1 MLTTQ
6 IWELFL
12 AWSTIAARQ
21 GSATCYQMTVVKN
34 LNTTHRVEG
43 IPSQYGL
50 HGALAA
56 SNAAGKATLKQ

>member
-1 MLTTQ
+1 
-6 IWELFL
+6 
-12 AWSTIAARQ
+12 
-21 GSATCYQMTVVKN
+21 MTVVKN

-56 SNAAGKATLKQ
+56 SKAAGKATLKQ